1 MKSAVMSS
9 LESFQQIS
17 CNIDIVES
25 DVVEVAEFLEE
36 VLFGVEEVH
45 DILDSLETKLK
56 VFDCK
61 IQLFLNELD
70 ETW

>member
-36 VLFGVEEVH
+36 VLFGVEVH